1 MKKRNFFIYLLFFS
15 SLYLKNAQAYL
26 DPGSSNLILQII
38 IATFASVFVTIKL
51 YWIKIKNL
59 FYKIIKKKKNNLKF
73 KFWQKKT

>member
-38 IATFASVFVTIKL
+38 IAAFASIFVTIKL

-59 FYKIIKKKKNNLKF
+59 FYKITKKKINLKF

>member
-1 MKKRNFFIYLLFFS
+1 MKKRNFYIYLLFFS

-38 IATFASVFVTIKL
+38 IAAFASVFVTIKI

-59 FYKIIKKKKNNLKF
+59 FYKIKKKKINLKF

>member
-38 IATFASVFVTIKL
+38 IAAFASIFVTIKI

-59 FYKIIKKKKNNLKF
+59 FYKITKKKINLKF

>member
-38 IATFASVFVTIKL
+38 IAAFASAFITIKL
-51 YWIKIKNL
+51 YWIKMKNL
-59 FYKIIKKKKNNLKF
+59 FYKLIKKKKK
-73 KFWQKKT
+73 

>member
-38 IATFASVFVTIKL
+38 IAAFASIFVTIKI

-59 FYKIIKKKKNNLKF
+59 FYKIIKKKKK
-73 KFWQKKT
+73 